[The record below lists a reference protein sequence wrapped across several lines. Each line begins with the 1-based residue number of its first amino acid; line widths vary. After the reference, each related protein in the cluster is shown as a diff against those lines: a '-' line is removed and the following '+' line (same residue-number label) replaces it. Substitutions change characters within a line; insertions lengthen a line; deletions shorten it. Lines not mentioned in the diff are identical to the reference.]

1 MKTLRLAYINGRYD
15 LVMQNGKATVLDSA
29 NPAQKK
35 EMLQQRFE
43 KIMRSKPNFFDP
55 DYGGNINSVIGA
67 KKSVSIALLSQVF
80 ERINNWFRKND
91 SGIGNAAIRGVRVAA
106 ISEGRVDAVVYGA
119 ESQVPVTLDN
129 K

>member
-1 MKTLRLAYINGRYD
+1 
-15 LVMQNGKATVLDSA
+15 
-29 NPAQKK
+29 
-35 EMLQQRFE
+35 
-43 KIMRSKPNFFDP
+43 MRSKPNFFDP